1 MEAAGQMWWDTPRS
15 GTAVACIRAG
25 CIIAEVCTVA
35 ASTVAASTVAV
46 YIEVVYIEAAYIEA
60 AYIAVDSVAKR
71 QPLRARLPRISTL
84 AKDRLVSMAGNEDR
98 LMAR

>member
-15 GTAVACIRAG
+15 GTAAACIRAG
-25 CIIAEVCTVA
+25 CTIAEVC
-35 ASTVAASTVAV
+35 TVAASTVAV
-46 YIEVVYIEAAYIEA
+46 YIEVVCIEA
-60 AYIAVDSVAKR
+60 AYIAVDFVAKR

-84 AKDRLVSMAGNEDR
+84 ALVSMAGNEDR